1 MLPIG
6 WSLGG
11 RTVAAMLGLYPQSSA
26 GRVFYEPG
34 KGLPASAWSDPR
46 SPLAQLPPGATAV
59 VSHKDLGVD
68 ALAFVTAWLT
78 HRPDVDL
85 ILIAHHEPEQGKGG
99 DPSPAQFRSSWT
111 RQREQVG
118 DHPARAEG
126 RLRLA
131 VCYTLQ
137 WIRAGGDWRLWY
149 PEHEADAVDRVLFDS
164 YQFEPGAPNPY
175 RPRSYEDPESAL
187 APMLEIAKATG
198 KAWGIAEIDHLRITK
213 ENGFAVDLDPSGEL
227 CADWY
232 RRMYAAAR
240 AAGCQL
246 WCHYH
251 ARHGDLTE
259 RLPEQRAL
267 RDLIIQ
273 EDSVSRLLWL
283 PQVLRAA
290 GLTVHEVDGREH
302 DGETW
307 RTRGS
312 STYDPRGIIC
322 HATAGSATST
332 DAGEI
337 RVLLKGSTS
346 APPPIAQLY
355 LSRSGAWH
363 VVASGRC
370 NHALQG
376 WGGPL
381 KGYGNTNLIG
391 IEAQNDNRG
400 QPWPDVQL
408 DAYQRGVA
416 AICKHMGW
424 KAGRVAAHREHQ
436 PGAKSDPS
444 GIDMDQFRARVTA
457 ILAGGDDMANFTDK
471 HAAVLEQL
479 GKLLPDLA
487 AQTAYTDGRMEA
499 MAHGRTEVRK
509 DLRGGGQPV
518 WLVQAVLAVRDGL
531 AQVDGKVGAQL
542 ADDFARIEQAVA
554 AAGEADAQRDAD
566 HAAKLGELAELVRA
580 GQSGQLA
587 ADEVLRRMGEVLTA
601 GTTAQG

>member
-1 MLPIG
+1 MPIG

-11 RTVAAMLGLYPQSSA
+11 RTVAAMLGLYPRSQA
-26 GRVFYEPG
+26 VRVFFEPG

-46 SPLAQLPPGATAV
+46 SPLAQLPAGATVV

-85 ILIAHHEPEQGKGG
+85 ILIAHHEPEQQEGG
-99 DPSPAQFRSSWT
+99 DPTPTQFRASWT
-111 RQREQVG
+111 RQRQQVG
-118 DHPARAEG
+118 GHPARAEG

-137 WIRAGGDWRLWY
+137 WIRAGGNWRTWW
-149 PEHEADAVDRVLFDS
+149 PEHEADAVDLVLFDW
-164 YQFEPGAPNPY
+164 YQYLPGARNPY
-175 RPRSYEDPESAL
+175 RPHVYEDPAAAI
-187 APMLEIAKATG
+187 APMTAIATEVG
-198 KAWGIAEIDHLRITK
+198 KPWGVAEADHLRITL
-213 ENGFAVDLDPSGEL
+213 ENGCPVDLDPDGEL

-240 AAGCQL
+240 AAGSQL

-273 EDSVSRLLWL
+273 EDTVSRLLWL

-290 GLTVHEVDGREH
+290 GLTAHEVDG
-302 DGETW
+302 W

-312 STYDPRGIIC
+312 STYDPRGVIC
-322 HATAGSATST
+322 HATAGSSTST

-337 RVLLKGSTS
+337 RVLLEGSTS

-355 LSRSGAWH
+355 LSRSGAFH

-376 WGGPL
+376 WGGNL

-400 QPWPDVQL
+400 QPWPAVQL

-424 KAGRVAAHREHQ
+424 SANKVAAHREHQ

-444 GIDMDQFRARVTA
+444 GIDMTAFRARVTA
-457 ILAGGDDMANFTDK
+457 ILAGKDDDMANFTAD
-471 HAAVLEQL
+471 HAKVLDQL

>member
-1 MLPIG
+1 MPIG

-11 RTVAAMLGLYPQSSA
+11 RTVAAMLALYLQSQA
-26 GRVFYEPG
+26 VRVFYEPG
-34 KGLPASAWSDPR
+34 KGLPAGDWSDPR
-46 SPLAQLPPGATAV
+46 KPLAQLPPGATVV

-85 ILIAHHEPEQGKGG
+85 WLIAHHEPEQQEGG
-99 DPSPAQFRSSWT
+99 DPTPAQFRASWT

-118 DHPARAEG
+118 AHPARAEG

-137 WIRAGGDWRLWY
+137 WIRAGGNWRTWW
-149 PEHEADAVDRVLFDS
+149 PEHEADAVDLVLFDW
-164 YQFEPGAPNPY
+164 YQYLPGARNPY
-175 RPRSYEDPESAL
+175 RPHAYEDPAAAI
-187 APMLEIAKATG
+187 APMVAIAAEVG
-198 KAWGIAEIDHLRITK
+198 KDWGIAEIDHLRITTT
-213 ENGFAVDLDPSGEL
+213 NGCPVDLDPDGEL

-232 RRMYAAAR
+232 RQMYATAR
-240 AAGCQL
+240 RAGCQL

-273 EDSVSRLLWL
+273 EDTVSRLLWL

-290 GLTVHEVDGREH
+290 GLTVHEVDG
-302 DGETW
+302 W

-312 STYDPRGIIC
+312 STYDPRGVIC
-322 HATAGSATST
+322 HATAGSSTST

-337 RVLLKGSTS
+337 RVLLEGSTS

-355 LSRSGAWH
+355 LSRSGAFH

-370 NHALQG
+370 NHSLQG

-416 AICKHMGW
+416 AICQHMGW

-457 ILAGGDDMANFTDK
+457 ILAGEDDEDMPSAEQIVAALLAADLNYTGSGSKSLPLRTLLRNLHQQQHGPAFADWQATKDTESIKANL
-471 HAAVLEQL
+471 AALAVAT
-479 GKLLPDLA
+479 GKLP
-487 AQTAYTDGRMEA
+487 A
-499 MAHGRTEVRK
+499 MISAEGTN
-509 DLRGGGQPV
+509 P
-518 WLVQAVLAVRDGL
+518 A
-531 AQVDGKVGAQL
+531 
-542 ADDFARIEQAVA
+542 
-554 AAGEADAQRDAD
+554 
-566 HAAKLGELAELVRA
+566 ELAEA
-580 GQSGQLA
+580 LA
-587 ADEVLRRMGEVLTA
+587 ALLRSDDVDEQAIVAGVLA
-601 GTTAQG
+601 GLPPERIAAAIPPTVAVQVVDELVARLGQARE

>member
-1 MLPIG
+1 MPIG

-11 RTVAAMLGLYPQSSA
+11 RTVAEMLGFYPQSSA
-26 GRVFYEPG
+26 GRVFYRPG
-34 KGLPASAWSDPR
+34 QGLPAGDWSDPR
-46 SPLAQLPPGATAV
+46 KPLAQLPPGATVV
-59 VSHKDLGVD
+59 VSHKDTGVD
-68 ALAFVTAWLT
+68 SAAFVAAWLT

-85 ILIAHHEPEQGKGG
+85 ELIAHHEPEQGKGG
-99 DPSPAQFRSSWT
+99 DPTRAQFRASWT

-118 DHPARAEG
+118 DHPARVEG
-126 RLRLA
+126 RLRLS

-175 RPRSYEDPESAL
+175 RPRSYEDPASAL
-187 APMLEIAKATG
+187 ATMLEIAKATG

-213 ENGFAVDLDPSGEL
+213 ANGFAADLDPTGEL

-273 EDSVSRLLWL
+273 EDTVSRLLWL

-290 GLTVHEVDGREH
+290 GLTAHEVDG
-302 DGETW
+302 W

-312 STYDPRGIIC
+312 STYDPRGVIC
-322 HATAGSATST
+322 HATAGSSTST

-337 RVLLKGSTS
+337 RVLLEGSTS

-355 LSRSGAWH
+355 LSRSGAFH

-376 WGGPL
+376 WGGNL
-381 KGYGNTNLIG
+381 KGYGNTTLIG

-400 QPWPDVQL
+400 QDWPAVQL

-457 ILAGGDDMANFTDK
+457 ILAGKDDDDMPSA
-471 HAAVLEQL
+471 E
-479 GKLLPDLA
+479 
-487 AQTAYTDGRMEA
+487 E
-499 MAHGRTEVRK
+499 
-509 DLRGGGQPV
+509 
-518 WLVQAVLAVRDGL
+518 
-531 AQVDGKVGAQL
+531 
-542 ADDFARIEQAVA
+542 IVA
-554 AAGEADAQRDAD
+554 ALLATDLNYTGSGSKSLPLRTLLRNLHQQQHGPSFPDWQATKDTETIKANL
-566 HAAKLGELAELVRA
+566 AKLPAMISAEGTNPAELAEA
-580 GQSGQLA
+580 LA
-587 ADEVLRRMGEVLTA
+587 ALIRSDDVDEQVIVAGVLA
-601 GTTAQG
+601 GLPPERIAAAIPPTVAVQVVDELVARLGQARE